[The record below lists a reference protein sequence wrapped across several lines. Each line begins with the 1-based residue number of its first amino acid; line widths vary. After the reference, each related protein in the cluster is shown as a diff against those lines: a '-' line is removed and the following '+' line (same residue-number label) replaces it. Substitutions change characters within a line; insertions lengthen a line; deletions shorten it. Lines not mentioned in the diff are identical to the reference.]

1 MPSSFALSLAFS
13 KIVSSGKLIPN
24 VILFFMMLV
33 ENILQK
39 LSIIFTKR
47 LDNVANCS
55 QHCCMKNKVKRKV
68 QGISFE
74 IAVLSAAKERA
85 RNRRQSLSAYI
96 NSLILPNVANN
107 SQPQPKKGQV
117 K

>member
-1 MPSSFALSLAFS
+1 
-13 KIVSSGKLIPN
+13 
-24 VILFFMMLV
+24 MLV

-55 QHCCMKNKVKRKV
+55 QHCAMKNKSKRKV

-74 IAVLSAAKERA
+74 IPVLNAAKKRA
-85 RNRRQSLSAYI
+85 HDRRQSLSAYI
-96 NSLILPNVANN
+96 NSLILPDVANN
-107 SQPQPKKGQV
+107 SQLSTKKGEV

>member
-39 LSIIFTKR
+39 LSIIFTKGLTMLR
-47 LDNVANCS
+47 TICNIVA
-55 QHCCMKNKVKRKV
+55 MKNKSKRKV

-74 IAVLSAAKERA
+74 IPVLNAAKKRA
-85 RNRRQSLSAYI
+85 HDRRQSLSAYI
-96 NSLILPNVANN
+96 NSLILSKVANN
-107 SQPQPKKGQV
+107 SQHQPKKGQV